1 MAGWDKPDDD
11 TIIVDVIDR
20 AGTRHEFAR
29 VAPADAWPAVSELIL
44 EGARAEAAR
53 YHGTTQAYNAGDPTT
68 PLPEADDEYATG
80 EAYRHDEDDDGR
92 EEA

>member
-1 MAGWDKPDDD
+1 MGKRLIDPFYDYYHDYYPDDD

-29 VAPADAWPAVSELIL
+29 VAPAAAWPAVAELVL

-68 PLPEADDEYATG
+68 PLPG
-80 EAYRHDEDDDGR
+80 EEV
-92 EEA
+92 